1 MARADTINAPR
12 GGKRF
17 AALERAAIGYVR
29 RSTDRQEQSIP
40 DQKKAIEKYTDDH
53 ELRLLRF
60 YVDDAISGTSTI
72 GRRAF
77 QDMITDA
84 KKRSCD
90 FRFVVVYD
98 VKRFGRVDNDEAGY
112 YRHILRSQ
120 GIEVIYTSEN
130 FNGDGTDDLLRPVKQ
145 WQAREESKDLAKV
158 VIRGLLSKTESG
170 GGSAN
175 GNGTSKC
182 TSGGGGWWMGGAP
195 PYGYDLAYESQ
206 MGEFLFCLR
215 YMRDG
220 SKQMLNSKCKLIRT
234 LPRGESVVV
243 SRRDRCKLV
252 PSEESRVK
260 TIKRI
265 FDMYIKD
272 QRGFKSIADRL
283 NKDGIPTSRGQQWAS
298 TYSGLWSQTSV
309 RGILVNPAYCGDM
322 VWNRRTD
329 ARFFRIVDG
338 RAVERKGVVGRRL
351 ELNNE
356 SDWIVIAESHT
367 PLVSK
372 RLFETAKQRL
382 ESKTSSKLQRGI
394 NPRTGAA
401 AGDRAQP
408 GELGGPRA
416 KFLLSRLCTCSRCKS
431 RYEGYSRYPSRTNSL
446 KVKTLHYAC
455 GGYIR
460 HGRSVCSVGA
470 VHKELLEEA
479 VSEAAIKIYTCYTE
493 GNAEALIK
501 KAIRKQLGSQQ
512 EQAAEQRIECDAE
525 IERID
530 VLVRNLLDH
539 IKASNRDIVNQRLD
553 ELSRERDSLE
563 SQLASL
569 NQSVLEE
576 DEIKELVQE
585 TILFASNLDSTLHH
599 GSLDLRRTALRRCVD
614 SIVIDYLS
622 KQIEIKFRI
631 LPIGLG
637 SQAAVKTK
645 MVLVKLVKKTL
656 AKSQSK

>member
-12 GGKRF
+12 GGKRM
-17 AALERAAIGYVR
+17 AIRERCAIGYVR

-40 DQKKAIEKYTDDH
+40 DQKKAIEKYTDDN

-72 GRRAF
+72 KRHAF
-77 QDMITDA
+77 QDMIADA

-130 FNGDGTDDLLRPVKQ
+130 FNGDGTDDLIRPVKQ

-158 VIRGLLSKTESG
+158 VIRGLLSKTESVG
-170 GGSAN
+170 APTN
-175 GNGTSKC
+175 GNGTSERA
-182 TSGGGGWWMGGAP
+182 SGGWWMGGAP

-234 LPRGESVVV
+234 LPRGESIAV

-260 TIKRI
+260 IIKRI
-265 FDMYIKD
+265 FEMYVKER
-272 QRGFKSIADRL
+272 RGFMAIAKRL
-283 NKDGIPTSRGQQWAS
+283 NKDGVLTSRGPHWAS
-298 TYSGLWSQTSV
+298 QYSGLWSQTSV
-309 RGILVNPAYCGDM
+309 RAILVNPAYSGDM

-329 ARFFRIVDG
+329 ARFFRIVNG
-338 RAVERKGVVGRRL
+338 QAVERKGKFGRRL

-356 SDWIVIAESHT
+356 SDWIVIANAHT
-367 PLVSK
+367 ALVK
-372 RLFETAKQRL
+372 RRLFETAKQRIVEKL
-382 ESKTSSKLQRGI
+382 ESRMQRGI
-394 NPRTGAA
+394 NPRTGAV
-401 AGDRAQP
+401 AGQRSQPSELDGSRAQ
-408 GELGGPRA
+408 
-416 KFLLSRLCTCSRCKS
+416 FLLSRLCTCLHCES
-431 RYEGYSRYPSRTNSL
+431 RYEGYSRYPSHSNSL

-460 HGRSVCSVGA
+460 RGRSICTLGA
-470 VHKELLEEA
+470 IHRDQLEEA
-479 VSEAAIKIYTCYTE
+479 VIKATVKFYKPFTKANGESFI
-493 GNAEALIK
+493 L
-501 KAIRKQLGSQQ
+501 KAIRKQLGSLQKD
-512 EQAAEQRIECDAE
+512 AAKRRIKCEAE
-525 IERID
+525 IEKID
-530 VLVRNLLDH
+530 DHIRNLLDN
-539 IKASNRDIVNQRLD
+539 INASNRDIANRRLD
-553 ELSRERDSLE
+553 EITLERNSIE

-569 NQSVLEE
+569 NLFIMEE
-576 DEIKELVQE
+576 ADIKELVQE
-585 TILFASNLDSTLHH
+585 TILFTSSLASMLNH
-599 GSLDLRRTALRRCVD
+599 GLFDDRRSAIRRCAKN
-614 SIVIDYLS
+614 IFIDRDNNQAIIAL
-622 KQIEIKFRI
+622 RI
-631 LPIGLG
+631 LPTFVGGQATEKTTDVKVPILIG
-637 SQAAVKTK
+637 K
-645 MVLVKLVKKTL
+645 
-656 AKSQSK
+656 

>member
-12 GGKRF
+12 GGKRL
-17 AALERAAIGYVR
+17 AIREQCAIGYVR

-40 DQKKAIEKYTDDH
+40 DQKKAIEKYTDDN

-72 GRRAF
+72 KRHAF
-77 QDMITDA
+77 QNMISDA

-130 FNGDGTDDLLRPVKQ
+130 FNGDGTDDLIRPVKQ

-158 VIRGLLSKTESG
+158 VIRGLLSKAESVG
-170 GGSAN
+170 APTN
-175 GNGTSKC
+175 GNGTSKG
-182 TSGGGGWWMGGAP
+182 TSGKGGWWMGGAP

-234 LPRGESVVV
+234 LPRGESIAV

-265 FDMYIKD
+265 FEMYVKER
-272 QRGFKSIADRL
+272 RGFLAIAKRL
-283 NKDGIPTSRGQQWAS
+283 NKDGVLTSRGPEWAS
-298 TYSGLWSQTSV
+298 VYSGLWSQTSV
-309 RGILVNPAYCGDM
+309 RAILTNPAYSGDM

-329 ARFFRIVDG
+329 ARFFRIANG
-338 RAVERKGVVGRRL
+338 QAVQRKGGVGRRL

-356 SDWIVIAESHT
+356 SDWIVIENAHT
-367 PLVSK
+367 AIVNK
-372 RLFETAKQRL
+372 L
-382 ESKTSSKLQRGI
+382 ESRMQKGI
-394 NPRTGAA
+394 NPRTGAI
-401 AGDRAQP
+401 AGERTQP
-408 GELGGPRA
+408 SELDGSRA
-416 KFLLSRLCTCSRCKS
+416 KFLLSRLCTCLCCSS
-431 RYEGYSRYPSRTNSL
+431 RYEGYSRYPSRSNSL
-446 KVKTLHYAC
+446 KIKTLHYAC

-460 HGRSVCSVGA
+460 RGRSICTLGA
-470 VHKELLEEA
+470 IHKEQLEEA
-479 VSEAAIKIYTCYTE
+479 VIKATVKFYKPFTQANGE
-493 GNAEALIK
+493 SLIL
-501 KAIRKQLGSQQ
+501 KAIRKRLGSLQKD
-512 EQAAEQRIECDAE
+512 AAKRRIKCEAE
-525 IERID
+525 IEKID
-530 VLVRNLLDH
+530 NHIRNLLDN
-539 IKASNRDIVNQRLD
+539 INASNRNIANQRLD
-553 ELSRERDSLE
+553 ELTSERNSLE

-569 NQSVLEE
+569 NLFIMEE
-576 DEIKELVQE
+576 ADIKELVQE
-585 TILFASNLDSTLHH
+585 TIIFTSSLDSMLNH
-599 GSLDLRRTALRRCVD
+599 GLFDDCRSVIRRGVKNIFIDRDQGQAIIAL
-614 SIVIDYLS
+614 
-622 KQIEIKFRI
+622 RI
-631 LPIGLG
+631 LPTFVGGQATEKTTDVNVPIKIG
-637 SQAAVKTK
+637 K
-645 MVLVKLVKKTL
+645 
-656 AKSQSK
+656 